1 MTSEIV
7 SVSPAN
13 GCWICTEKYR
23 EPATDQLRSHTLASR
38 KETGRD
44 LKSRPA
50 LHGFGLVL
58 KSLQATRPLRK
69 VTDVYTVY

>member
-1 MTSEIV
+1 M
-7 SVSPAN
+7 
-13 GCWICTEKYR
+13 EKY
-23 EPATDQLRSHTLASR
+23 R

-44 LKSRPA
+44 LQSRPA

>member
-7 SVSPAN
+7 SVSPTN
-13 GCWICTEKYR
+13 ESWICMEK
-23 EPATDQLRSHTLASR
+23 SR

-50 LHGFGLVL
+50 LHGFGLVF

-69 VTDVYTVY
+69 VTDVYTVYSAFSGVRDARSSLV